1 MMAKILKVKR
11 KDALMGAIDLGVA
24 MQLTNIARDVLE
36 DKKNN
41 RFYVAH
47 NYSSIKKTIQT
58 ADLFYSSSFASIKDI
73 PLSFRFSILVA
84 RRIYRQIGYEI
95 LNKNNIDNYN
105 LAGKI
110 YVSQPKKFIQ
120 TLLSIVDFVQLLFT
134 NPKKIKD
141 TNFYSIIKK
150 RINLHERI

>member
-1 MMAKILKVKR
+1 MATILKVQR
-11 KDALMGAIDLGVA
+11 KDSLMGAIDLGVA

-41 RFYVAH
+41 RFYIAH
-47 NYSSIKKTIQT
+47 NYSSIKKTIKT
-58 ADLFYSSSFASIKDI
+58 ADLFYSNSFASIQDI

-95 LNKNNIDNYN
+95 LNKNNINNYN

-110 YVSQPKKFIQ
+110 YVSQPKKIIQ

-134 NPKKIKD
+134 NPKKMQNI
-141 TNFYSIIKK
+141 NLYSIIKK
-150 RINLHERI
+150 KINLHERI